1 MRKKKF
7 FKRQDEEYKKLKKEK
22 LKKRR
27 VNEKLSPEEI
37 KARKRAQ
44 KSLLFKRKISKE
56 KRV

>member
-1 MRKKKF
+1 MVKMRKKKF

-44 KSLLFKRKISKE
+44 KSLLFKRKISKN
-56 KRV
+56 